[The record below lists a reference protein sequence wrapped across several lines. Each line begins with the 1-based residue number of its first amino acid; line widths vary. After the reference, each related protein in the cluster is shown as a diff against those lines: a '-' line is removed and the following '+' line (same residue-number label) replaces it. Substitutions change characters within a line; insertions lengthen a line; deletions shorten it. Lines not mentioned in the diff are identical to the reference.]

1 MEPRQLVEM
10 LSETKLYDDAVTEL
24 VDRFTAMESHLERG
38 DFTQVTE
45 QVEDFCKAYVHL
57 LNIELGEPLEE
68 DTDVDAFVRK
78 SRHGEIETSKTTSV
92 EKSIPDMLSAAVGT
106 LRQRA
111 AGSSDLEGSI
121 DRADARVVSAISA
134 WLIVELVRLYAEE
147 DTFDEAENMGSLIE
161 EQVADTKKRPSPDL
175 VRSRYEF
182 DSSRLNQEL
191 DGVVF
196 IERESKEI
204 VPGSNF
210 PNKRDDQITA
220 LLLAR
225 MASYDREFCEELGV
239 DKTWIDNQ
247 VDQTVSPAV
256 LDSLSFVFK
265 NSDDGGYYV
274 PGFRVEEALEFLEPD
289 S

>member
-10 LSETKLYDDAVTEL
+10 LSETELYDEAVTEL

-38 DFTQVTE
+38 EFTQATE
-45 QVEDFCKAYVHL
+45 QVEAFCKAYVHL
-57 LNIELGEPLEE
+57 LNIELGEPLEK
-68 DTDVDAFVRK
+68 DTDIDAFIQK
-78 SRHGEIETSKTTSV
+78 SRHNEIETGKATSV
-92 EKSIPDMLSAAVGT
+92 EESIPDMLSAAVGT

-111 AGSSDLEGSI
+111 AGSSDLEETV

-134 WLIVELVRLYAEE
+134 WLIVELVRLYAEV
-147 DTFDEAENMGSLIE
+147 DTFDEVENMDSFVH
-161 EQVADTKKRPSPDL
+161 EQVASAEEHPSPDL

-191 DGVVF
+191 DEVVV

-204 VPGSNF
+204 VPGPKF
-210 PNKRDDQITA
+210 PNMRDDQITA

-225 MASYDREFCEELGV
+225 MVSYNREFCEELGV
-239 DKTWIDNQ
+239 DKSWFGNW
-247 VDQTVSPAV
+247 VNHTVTPAV
-256 LDSLSFVFK
+256 LDSLDFIFK
-265 NSDDGGYYV
+265 NSDEGGYYI
-274 PGFRVEEALEFLEPD
+274 PGFRVEEALESLEPD